1 MNSDDRTRFSVSIAG
16 ACPWNLNMGVRAL
29 FASAVA
35 GVHRR
40 LPESKMVVFHSG
52 LGHFEKAVAVD
63 GGEPV
68 QIQFEGYRTGRRY
81 YRSENLRNLQVC
93 SRLGGFGRRLNT
105 SLAAI
110 SQSSAVLDVS
120 GGDSFTDMYSDDR
133 INSIC
138 GLKELAISVGTPL
151 ILLPQTYGPFGKS
164 RERAAKIVRAAS
176 YCWARDERSF
186 ENLKDLLGE
195 EFDNSRH
202 LCGVDMAF
210 GLEARRPSPSKL
222 GDEINHVLANRSN
235 ATIGLNVSGLL
246 TTPTQAYLEAKYGFK
261 ANYRECMSRFVD
273 WCLADTDATL
283 VLVPHVMGGLGPVGP
298 KSESDLSGCVQIRE
312 DLLEAHKKRVVIAP
326 VTLDQ
331 GEVKWLISQM
341 DWFCGTRMHAT
352 IASLSSGVPTAT
364 VAYSDKALGVFESCG
379 QGKEVFDPRKLDLDS
394 VVGGMIDSF
403 KRRKEIRPGLQDR
416 VADVKNMA
424 NYQMDSIAKAIKEL
438 ANDERGHDK

>member
-1 MNSDDRTRFSVSIAG
+1 
-16 ACPWNLNMGVRAL
+16 MGVRAL
-29 FASAVA
+29 FASAVS

-40 LPESKMVVFHSG
+40 LPESKMIVFHSH
-52 LGHFEKAVAVD
+52 LGRFEKAVAVD

-81 YRSENLRNLQVC
+81 YRCENLRNLQVC

-110 SQSSAVLDVS
+110 NQSSAVLDVS
-120 GGDSFTDMYSDDR
+120 GGDSFTDMYPDER

-138 GLKELAISVGTPL
+138 GLKELAIAVGTPL
-151 ILLPQTYGPFGKS
+151 ILLPQTYGPFNKS

-176 YCWARDERSF
+176 FCWARDERSF
-186 ENLKDLLGE
+186 ENLKGLLGE
-195 EFDNSRH
+195 EFDESRH

-210 GLEARRPSPSKL
+210 GLEARRPSPGKL
-222 GDEINHVLANRSN
+222 GDDINHVLENRSH
-235 ATIGLNVSGLL
+235 ATIGLNVSGLIWEM
-246 TTPTQAYLEAKYGFK
+246 TQTNLESKYGFK
-261 ANYRECMSRFVD
+261 ANYRECLSKFVD
-273 WCLADTDATL
+273 WSLTETDATL
-283 VLVPHVMGGLGPVGP
+283 VLVPHVMGGPEP
-298 KSESDLSGCVQIRE
+298 AWAESDLSGCVQIRE
-312 DLLEAHKKRVVIAP
+312 GLSEAHKERVVIAP

-331 GEVKWLISQM
+331 SEVKWLISQT

-352 IASLSSGVPTAT
+352 IAGLSSGVPTAT

-403 KRRKEIRPGLQDR
+403 RRREEIRPGLQER

-424 NYQMDSIAKAIKEL
+424 DSQMDSITKAITGL